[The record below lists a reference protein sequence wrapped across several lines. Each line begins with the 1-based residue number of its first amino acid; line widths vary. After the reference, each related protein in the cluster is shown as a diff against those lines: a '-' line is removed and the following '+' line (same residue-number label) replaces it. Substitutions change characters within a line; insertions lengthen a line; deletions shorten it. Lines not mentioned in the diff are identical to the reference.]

1 MNIYVVIPVH
11 NEQDTIGLTLE
22 SIINQSQP
30 PQKLVV
36 VADNCTDNTVEIVSK
51 YTAQY
56 NWTTAL
62 DVKSSNEHLPG
73 RKVINAFNQGFE
85 SLDDNFDIICKFDA
99 DIILPLNYFERIR
112 SIFRDDNSIG
122 MASGL
127 LYIER
132 NKEWVYENIASKD
145 HVRGPIKAYRKKCF
159 KDIGGLRS
167 AIGWDTIDVLLALKT
182 NWKIQTDESLKVK
195 HLKVTGKAYDRQSK
209 LISGERWYNM
219 RYGFPLTLIASLK
232 SAVQAKNFSLFMNS
246 MRGYFKAKRMNKT
259 PEVSIEEGKFIRKI
273 RWQNMRKKYLKF

>member
-1 MNIYVVIPVH
+1 
-11 NEQDTIGLTLE
+11 
-22 SIINQSQP
+22 
-30 PQKLVV
+30 VV

-182 NWKIQTDESLKVK
+182 NWRIQTDESLKVK

>member
-182 NWKIQTDESLKVK
+182 NWRIQTDESLKVK